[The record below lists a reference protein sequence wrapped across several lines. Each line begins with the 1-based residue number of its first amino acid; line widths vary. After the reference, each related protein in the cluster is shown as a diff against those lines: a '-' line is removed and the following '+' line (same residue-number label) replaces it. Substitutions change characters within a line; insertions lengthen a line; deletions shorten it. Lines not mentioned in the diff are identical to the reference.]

1 RVLRDRLYS
10 TLPNGIGGVTAAA
23 GPGDEVGGTFDVEI
37 TLPGPEEVA
46 GWLAEHAAGEGRTGV
61 AVSGTWGRR
70 LPRPGRAHRGR
81 RAGAGGLAG
90 RPRPAQGDARCQ
102 GPVPRPGRPWPGT
115 GRADHRHRAR
125 R

>member
-61 AVSGTWGRR
+61 AGSGTSGRGTGTLTGPAPTSTR
-70 LPRPGRAHRGR
+70 PRSPRTTSGRWRPGWPTPPGPRRCTMPRARST
-81 RAGAGGLAG
+81 
-90 RPRPAQGDARCQ
+90 
-102 GPVPRPGRPWPGT
+102 PWPPMAWSWPG
-115 GRADHRHRAR
+115 
-125 R
+125 